1 MIYIFGSNNDDI
13 NIEFNKDLRKYAG
26 KLRNHI
32 NESAKSIMDKMGNRA
47 SEHFIDRF
55 KTSQFSIPTL
65 ETYTKLTKL
74 YKLDE
79 LDYYIKYDD
88 LKKQYKRVEKK
99 EKIPLKTYNPQMT
112 KGNPYKT
119 SCQGDVCAVYNV
131 VRTGNINTGERY
143 PLSIL
148 KFGHDKSK
156 HHPTQK
162 PILLLEYLIKTYSNK
177 GDTICDFTMGSG
189 SAGVAAKNL
198 NRNFIGIEKDK
209 TYFDIAEER
218 IN

>member
-1 MIYIFGSNNDDI
+1 VGFLAANKCPLRSHEQIYIFGSNSDNKDDI

-26 KLRNHI
+26 RLRNPI
-32 NESAKSIMDKMGNRA
+32 NESAKSIMDEMGNRA

-79 LDYYIKYDD
+79 LDYYIKHED
-88 LKKQYKRVEKK
+88 LKEQYKRVEKK

-112 KGNPYKT
+112 KGKAYKT
-119 SCQGDVCAVYNV
+119 SSQGDVCTLYNK
-131 VRTGNINTGERY
+131 VRIEKVNTGERY

-148 KFGHDKSK
+148 KFGHDKLK

-162 PILLLEYLIKTYSNK
+162 PQE
-177 GDTICDFTMGSG
+177 
-189 SAGVAAKNL
+189 
-198 NRNFIGIEKDK
+198 
-209 TYFDIAEER
+209 
-218 IN
+218 